1 LPVKDGIALQ
11 PERIGYPGGGL
22 PDENNYLKLLLVPL
36 GLYAPLTRLIQ
47 VLPVAWRPRRQQPA
61 E

>member
-1 LPVKDGIALQ
+1 VKDGVAEQ

-22 PDENNYLKLLLVPL
+22 PDESNYLRLLLVPL
-36 GLYAPLTRLIQ
+36 GLYKPLARLGQ
-47 VLPVAWRPRRQQPA
+47 VVRMRGRPEGQQPA